1 MHEMLSLPRFLSL
14 FISLA
19 SPAKPAIRLDRS
31 TKRRRAI
38 EALRLSPH
46 ILRDVGMDDYEG
58 AANDPRWL
66 QQIDRHR

>member
-1 MHEMLSLPRFLSL
+1 MLSLPRFLSL
-14 FISLA
+14 FISLS

-38 EALRLSPH
+38 QSLRLSPH